1 MIGYKYKLINDNIMK
16 INGITI
22 GGGSSPTLLS
32 NQTLSVSGWVLNGT
46 NYDYTFSNPNI
57 TTNVSVDMIPYDGS
71 VLSVQISG
79 FFPKITSYSGYCII
93 SCQIAPS
100 ENILC
105 NIIITQVS

>member
-1 MIGYKYKLINDNIMK
+1 MK

>member
-1 MIGYKYKLINDNIMK
+1 MK

-32 NQTLSVSGWVLNGT
+32 NQTLSVSGWSLSGVVYN
-46 NYDYTFSNPNI
+46 YTFSNLNI
-57 TTNVSVDMIPYDGS
+57 NTNVNVDVIPYDGS

-93 SCQIAPS
+93 SCQIAPT

-105 NIIITQVS
+105 DIILTQVS

>member
-1 MIGYKYKLINDNIMK
+1 MK

-22 GGGSSPTLLS
+22 GGGSSPILLS
-32 NQTLSVSGWVLNGT
+32 NQTLSVGGWVLNGT

-57 TTNVSVDMIPYDGS
+57 TTNVNVDVIPYDGS

-93 SCQIAPS
+93 SCQISPT

-105 NIIITQVS
+105 DIIITQVS